1 MQKNSLNKYI
11 GIGRLGK
18 KPEIKYTQNQMAI
31 CNFSIATTESFK
43 KNDAYEDKTEWIKCV
58 VFGKTAEF
66 MGNYLDKGAM
76 VYVEGRL
83 QTSSWEKEGVKH
95 YKTEVVAYTVTPL
108 GSKSDASTP
117 PSTQTPP
124 APGEDDEPPF

>member
-117 PSTQTPP
+117 QANNPTPQDDPS
-124 APGEDDEPPF
+124 EVLPF